1 MNDVNKKIRIE
12 LRWRKTRW
20 SKLVIQCNT
29 TQNHRTSIFLGKTK
43 FQNCL
48 GLFQPRWIFGTTTH
62 NVVVNMVVIVTMRSK
77 SVFKHKVF
85 KDREPLK
92 SKNMAHW
99 KEEKCLRNN
108 FTKTIEQMQNNDSS
122 PIQVTSEPLTSS

>member
-1 MNDVNKKIRIE
+1 
-12 LRWRKTRW
+12 
-20 SKLVIQCNT
+20 
-29 TQNHRTSIFLGKTK
+29 
-43 FQNCL
+43 
-48 GLFQPRWIFGTTTH
+48 
-62 NVVVNMVVIVTMRSK
+62 MVVIVTMRSK